1 MENVPLA
8 ELKKKVVHLLNTLES
23 EQNKSEPS
31 LDQRLLSHLQSSET
45 RDDVEAIV
53 NKHIQAARDKVQ
65 TAVQAAHSDIEREMK
80 TLTAELWSR
89 IHEDALDSQEH
100 PTCYF
105 SQKVH
110 RKLSS
115 LMISMMKYPDF
126 KTILNIFLAMM
137 IVMFSGTVARDIV
150 DQGIFVD
157 LTLFEY
163 ALNKLPLALVFWP
176 LQKLMSCGVV
186 LLVQLTRRY
195 SLSRSVWVC
204 LYVVIQVALH
214 SSSVYFVVLYAKLPI
229 GTSIVTSLECAR
241 LSMKAHSYLREKML
255 YGFGPNEF
263 SSFLPE
269 EVTAKGITLAQT
281 CPPTI
286 NILSLFKELQRY
298 LYYCFAP
305 TLIYRDSYPRLAS
318 RRRWGKIIFFGANWF
333 GTVVFVYLIF
343 RQLSITNL
351 KNSWTDPWHPHI
363 ILASWLDSKL
373 PATLLLML
381 VFFGFLHA
389 WQNMWAELMLFSDRR
404 FYGDW
409 WNVSSFTDYYR
420 KWNIVVYDWLHT
432 YIYQDLVRFTK
443 GRCSRHTSNFVTVI
457 LADVLYEAQIA
468 LVLRCVYPLFSM
480 IFGGPGAFFLN
491 FSGGRRRPWNI
502 FIWVFMLVTTGFMI
516 CFYSWEY
523 FSRQSL
529 DLSDRY
535 GIFSSVV
542 PHSWRFFSEEPS
554 S

>member
-1 MENVPLA
+1 MEDVALA
-8 ELKKKVVHLLNTLES
+8 ELKAKVIHLLNTLES
-23 EQNKSEPS
+23 EQSITEPS
-31 LDQRLLSHLQSSET
+31 QEQRLLTHLQRTET
-45 RDDVEAIV
+45 RDEVEAIV

-65 TAVQAAHSDIEREMK
+65 TAVKAVHCDIEREMT
-80 TLTAELWSR
+80 TLTTELWSR
-89 IHEDALDSQEH
+89 IHEDALDSQEL
-100 PTCYF
+100 PACYF

-110 RKLSS
+110 RKSSS

-137 IVMFSGTVARDIV
+137 IVMFSGVVARDIV

-176 LQKLMSCGVV
+176 LQQLTACGVV
-186 LLVQLTRRY
+186 LLVQITRRY
-195 SLSRSVWVC
+195 SLSRGMWVS
-204 LYVVIQVALH
+204 LYVFIQANLY
-214 SSSVYFVVLYAKLPI
+214 SSSVYFTLVYAKLPI
-229 GTSIVTSLECAR
+229 GTSIVTSIECAR

-269 EVTAKGITLAQT
+269 EVKAKGITLAQT

-286 NILSLFKELQRY
+286 NILSPFKELQRF
-298 LYYCFAP
+298 LYFCFAP
-305 TLIYRDSYPRLAS
+305 TLIFRDSYPQLAS
-318 RRRWGKIIFFGANWF
+318 KRRWGKIIFFGANWL

-343 RQLSITNL
+343 RQLSITSL
-351 KNSWTDPWHPHI
+351 KNSWTDPWHPDI
-363 ILASWLDSKL
+363 ILASWLDSML
-373 PATLLLML
+373 PATLLLL
-381 VFFGFLHA
+381 LIFFGFLHA

-420 KWNIVVYDWLHT
+420 KWNSVVYDWHHT
-432 YIYQDLVRFTK
+432 YIYQDLVRFTR
-443 GRCSRHTSNFVTVI
+443 GRCSRQVSNFLTLV
-457 LADVLYEAQIA
+457 LADVLYEAQVA
-468 LVLRCVYPLFSM
+468 LVLRCIYPLFSL
-480 IFGGPGAFFLN
+480 IFGGPGVFFLN
-491 FSGGRRRPWNI
+491 YSGGRRQPWNI
-502 FIWVFMLVTTGFMI
+502 LIWVFMLVTTGFMI

-535 GIFSSVV
+535 GLFSCLV
-542 PHSWRFFSEEPS
+542 PHSWRLFREKPS